1 MSENL
6 LHFIAAKAERLIRQ
20 AQDEGAF
27 DNLPGEG
34 KPLALADE
42 SAVPEELRMAF
53 HVLKNAGY
61 TPPEIADRKE
71 ISSLLDLLE
80 QCSDSAEK
88 LRQMQKLDV
97 LLLRMN
103 SRRSRPVAVCESD
116 PYYEQVLRRVSLL
129 KRPGHRRTNG

>member
-1 MSENL
+1 MSEDF
-6 LHFIAAKAERLIRQ
+6 LHFLSFRAERLIRQ

-27 DNLPGEG
+27 SNLPGEG
-34 KPLALADE
+34 KPLAMDDD

-71 ISSLLDLLE
+71 IISLLDLLE
-80 QCSDSAEK
+80 HCSDGAEK

-103 SRRSRPVAVCESD
+103 SRRERPVTLSDND

-129 KRPGHRRTNG
+129 KHPGRQRSDG